1 MYVLPFIASQ
11 WQGSELFSEGGQT
24 QRPTKEIFAWSS
36 LVSDRSKTWK
46 KILINPWVIFFWWRC
61 CIFTNWENLRF
72 TVEGLAV
79 YSTIRVAWLVNMT
92 SGWNFWLVKTPFWP
106 DIVCWWATILSP
118 AMVISLYSC
127 KADGSPGLSLKFQ
140 VVGESN
146 GWGFCLVLFFV
157 YFPTKVGGLCS

>member
-1 MYVLPFIASQ
+1 MNKDQETF
-11 WQGSELFSEGGQT
+11 QGNGLSDQPTPPLVQT
-24 QRPTKEIFAWSS
+24 WPADGLRSLRYSNVFA
-36 LVSDRSKTWK
+36 K
-46 KILINPWVIFFWWRC
+46 PCVIFFWWRC

-72 TVEGLAV
+72 TDEGLAV

-146 GWGFCLVLFFV
+146 GWGFCLVLFFF